1 MYNDRRWCDAQVPFE
16 PSQQARGA
24 AEPPSSPLLPTWGI
38 LQDDPIPAPAHTA
51 HSLPASSPLPILQ
64 QEDALASSLAS
75 SPPPVFEQEDAL
87 ASSPPPVFEQED
99 ALEPAILPET
109 IAAETLTAI
118 ASSAVTATS
127 ASASAPRS
135 ALALSPSDSTST
147 STSTASSAVTA
158 ASARLAPAS
167 SSAPASSAVTASS
180 APAPASSS
188 APASSA
194 VTASSAPAPASA
206 SSSAP
211 ALSAPAST
219 NIGPSSEWPLKEELR
234 GTQAHHYRG
243 PLPPARVL
251 SLLSSSISKNGR
263 LSLTGTRAGYLSYF
277 HYLGPDGVP
286 NVKKRAS
293 KNLRGTELWQCRL
306 CHEELHVPA
315 TQISNLGDHVYGKK
329 SRPGRGCLI
338 SHEHN
343 PAERVPPPSR
353 DESGSIIRLQASKD
367 LAPPPRPSR
376 P

>member
-16 PSQQARGA
+16 SSQQARGA
-24 AEPPSSPLLPTWGI
+24 DEPPSSPLLPTWGI
-38 LQDDPIPAPAHTA
+38 LQDDPIPAPVHTA
-51 HSLPASSPLPILQ
+51 HSLPAYSPLPILQ

-87 ASSPPPVFEQED
+87 
-99 ALEPAILPET
+99 EPAILPET
-109 IAAETLTAI
+109 IAAETFTAI

-127 ASASAPRS
+127 ASASAPLS

-158 ASARLAPAS
+158 TSAPGLAPAS
-167 SSAPASSAVTASS
+167 SSAPASST
-180 APAPASSS
+180 
-188 APASSA
+188 

-219 NIGPSSEWPLKEELR
+219 SIGPSSEWPLKEELR

-251 SLLSSSISKNGR
+251 SPLSSSISKNGR

-277 HYLGPDGVP
+277 HDLGPDGVP

-293 KNLRGTELWQCRL
+293 KNLREAELWQCRL

-315 TQISNLGDHVYGKK
+315 TQISNLGDHFYGKK

-338 SHEHN
+338 SHEHS

-367 LAPPPRPSR
+367 LAPLPRPSR